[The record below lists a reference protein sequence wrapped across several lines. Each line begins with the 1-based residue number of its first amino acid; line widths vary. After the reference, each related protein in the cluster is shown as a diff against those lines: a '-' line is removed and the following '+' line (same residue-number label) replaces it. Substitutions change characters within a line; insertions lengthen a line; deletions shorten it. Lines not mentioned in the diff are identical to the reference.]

1 MIASLRKALGFA
13 LLGVML
19 ATAVPTFASASGPG
33 QKKGTKKKGGKKKGA
48 GKKGGGRGNSL

>member
-1 MIASLRKALGFA
+1 MTSLRKVLGFA

-19 ATAVPTFASASGPG
+19 STAVPVFAASAPG
-33 QKKGTKKKGGKKKGA
+33 QKKGTKKGGKKKGGKA